1 MTVADLLKSNNR
13 LLHTIE
19 GTIRIRSTCV
29 LSTNIVL
36 ASNVLLYLP
45 QNFNANI
52 SRGPD
57 VSITP
62 LIHSF
67 HRFSIVLIQLFS
79 SNKYNCTFKYKF
91 CDCSWPIK
99 ATTGYQIQT
108 NVRLGLHTCVLNT
121 NTVLALKA
129 LYYIYLNL

>member
-79 SNKYNCTFKYKF
+79 SNKYNCT
-91 CDCSWPIK
+91 
-99 ATTGYQIQT
+99 
-108 NVRLGLHTCVLNT
+108 
-121 NTVLALKA
+121 
-129 LYYIYLNL
+129 